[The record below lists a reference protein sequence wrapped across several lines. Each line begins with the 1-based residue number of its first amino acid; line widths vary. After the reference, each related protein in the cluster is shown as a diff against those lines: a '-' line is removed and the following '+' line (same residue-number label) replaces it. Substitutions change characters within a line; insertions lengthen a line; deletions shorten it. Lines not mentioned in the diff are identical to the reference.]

1 MHQVTFD
8 MTRMLIRPGRADDA
22 LCLGVLAAQVFLD
35 TYARNGI
42 TATIAT
48 EVRSAFSTEAFA
60 ALLSAPDTQLHVAE
74 IGGHSVGFV
83 QTTLGTQQA
92 LAPTGQPVELERL
105 YVQEPFTHRGIG
117 KALLQAAEVAAMQ
130 QAAQVMRLSA
140 WVGNERALAFYVAQ
154 GYEDNGE
161 VMFHMQG
168 QAIPNRVLSKRL
180 R

>member
-1 MHQVTFD
+1 
-8 MTRMLIRPGRADDA
+8 MTRMLIRPGHANDA
-22 LCLGVLAAQVFLD
+22 LCLGVLATQVFLD

-42 TATIAT
+42 TKAIAT
-48 EVRSAFSTEAFA
+48 EVRNAFSTEAFA
-60 ALLSAPDTQLHVAE
+60 ALLSAPDTQLQVAE
-74 IGGHSVGFV
+74 VDGHSVGFV
-83 QTTLGTQQA
+83 QTTGGTQQA

-105 YVQEPFTHRGIG
+105 YVQEPFTRQGIG
-117 KALLQAAEVAAMQ
+117 KALLQAAEVAAAQ
-130 QAAQVMRLSA
+130 QAAQVMWLSV
-140 WVGNERALAFYVAQ
+140 WVGNERALTFYAAQ